1 VCPGALCPNPS
12 QGLCRRHEGAPK
24 ILPLTDHSPVP
35 KKQVWAQPLARALS
49 PNRPCLAATPCL
61 PRALGAPAIYGPGR
75 SLAAR
80 LAPPAGGAEFDAH
93 RAYVVSSTTSPPGSA
108 SDPEAD
114 AGQEEQDISASD
126 LRVNEDI
133 RVREVRLIGPDGQ
146 NLGVVS
152 TREAL
157 QIARQAGLDLVEV
170 APNVEPPVC
179 RVLDY
184 GKFLYEK
191 AKKEREARKAQT
203 KIEIKEIR
211 LRPKTSDHHRS
222 FKIRDARRWL
232 TEGKKVRVRIRFRG
246 REITYPEI
254 ALEDLR
260 AVAADL
266 ADVASIE
273 QAPMMEGRTMLM
285 TLAPGKPA
293 KAAS

>member
-1 VCPGALCPNPS
+1 M
-12 QGLCRRHEGAPK
+12 
-24 ILPLTDHSPVP
+24 
-35 KKQVWAQPLARALS
+35 
-49 PNRPCLAATPCL
+49 
-61 PRALGAPAIYGPGR
+61 
-75 SLAAR
+75 
-80 LAPPAGGAEFDAH
+80 
-93 RAYVVSSTTSPPGSA
+93 
-108 SDPEAD
+108 
-114 AGQEEQDISASD
+114 
-126 LRVNEDI
+126 
-133 RVREVRLIGPDGQ
+133 
-146 NLGVVS
+146 
-152 TREAL
+152 
-157 QIARQAGLDLVEV
+157 QIAQQAGLDLVEV

-222 FKIRDARRWL
+222 FKIRDPRRWL
-232 TEGKKVRVRIRFRG
+232 TRGKKVRVRIRFRG

-266 ADVASIE
+266 ADVAAIE

-285 TLAPGKPA
+285 TLATGKPA
-293 KAAS
+293 KAAT